1 MQTRDFKLSLL
12 IHNPLWVIFFFSL
25 IVNIPFILISFS
37 SPLDFGSFYAA
48 GEFASEGKDPYSTN
62 SPLIFRVEFPGI
74 NHFGLAPN
82 LNPPISIIIFEQII
96 SSPLQNAVIAWRI
109 VSIILYIVL
118 AIFIQ
123 RSNLNN
129 QKNPNGIQRLMWI
142 LALAGFWH
150 CIQLG
155 QIYIPMLVV
164 TLLAWV
170 WLKQG
175 RDILGGIAIGFLIA
189 IKPNF
194 IVWAIILLAARNW
207 KSFLTAGITS
217 FGISLIPL
225 FLYGTEIYTQWL
237 EASAQFAPALLIFPG
252 NNSFQG
258 LTARFGFPEIGVAL
272 GISLLIGILFFI
284 FIKKIP
290 QTAVHGIGIISSLLL
305 SPIAWTGY
313 TLLTIPIFLEKEKWN
328 IPYWISSLILVTPFA
343 IILNLFQTSFL
354 NFVFWGWFY
363 GWALVILLGVQV
375 WELRNKGN

>member
-1 MQTRDFKLSLL
+1 MQTRDFKLKRF
-12 IHNPLWVIFFFSL
+12 IRNPLWLVFFFSL
-25 IVNIPFILISFS
+25 IVNIPFILISFG

-48 GEFASEGKDPYSTN
+48 GEFASQGENPYSTN

-96 SSPLQNAVIAWRI
+96 FSSLQNAVITWRI
-109 VSIILYIVL
+109 VSIILYIAL
-118 AIFIQ
+118 AIVIQ
-123 RSNLNN
+123 RSDLSN
-129 QKNPNGIQRLMWI
+129 QKSPTGIQRLMWI

-155 QIYIPMLVV
+155 QIYIPMLAIVI
-164 TLLAWV
+164 LAWT

-194 IVWAIILLAARNW
+194 IVWALILLAARNW
-207 KSFLTAGITS
+207 KSFLAAGITS
-217 FGISLIPL
+217 LGISVIPL
-225 FLYGTEIYTQWL
+225 FLYGPEIYIQWI
-237 EASAQFAPALLIFPG
+237 EASAQFAPNLLIFPG

-258 LTARFGFPEIGVAL
+258 LTARFGFPEIGAVL
-272 GISLLIGILFFI
+272 GVSLLIGILLFV

-290 QTAVHGIGIISSLLL
+290 QTAIHGIGIISSLLL

-328 IPYWISSLILVTPFA
+328 VPYWVSALILVTPFA

-363 GWALVILLGVQV
+363 GWALVILLGTQV
-375 WELRNKGN
+375 WELRNKGI

>member
-1 MQTRDFKLSLL
+1 MQTRDFKLKRF
-12 IHNPLWVIFFFSL
+12 IRNPLWLVFFFSL
-25 IVNIPFILISFS
+25 IVNIPFILISFG

-48 GEFASEGKDPYSTN
+48 GEFASQGENPYSTN

-96 SSPLQNAVIAWRI
+96 FSSLQNAVITWRI
-109 VSIILYIVL
+109 VSIILYIAL
-118 AIFIQ
+118 AIVIQ
-123 RSNLNN
+123 RSDLSN
-129 QKNPNGIQRLMWI
+129 QKSPTGIQRLMWI

-155 QIYIPMLVV
+155 QIYIPMLAIAI
-164 TLLAWV
+164 LAWT

-194 IVWAIILLAARNW
+194 IVWALILLAARNW
-207 KSFLTAGITS
+207 KSFLAAGITS
-217 FGISLIPL
+217 LGISVIPL
-225 FLYGTEIYTQWL
+225 FLYGPEIYIQWI
-237 EASAQFAPALLIFPG
+237 EASAQFAPDLLIFPG

-258 LTARFGFPEIGVAL
+258 LTARFGFSEIGAVL
-272 GISLLIGILFFI
+272 GVSLLIGILLFV

-290 QTAVHGIGIISSLLL
+290 QTAIHGIGIISSLLL

-328 IPYWISSLILVTPFA
+328 VPYWVSALILVTPFA

-363 GWALVILLGVQV
+363 GWALVILLGTQV
-375 WELRNKGN
+375 WELRNKGI